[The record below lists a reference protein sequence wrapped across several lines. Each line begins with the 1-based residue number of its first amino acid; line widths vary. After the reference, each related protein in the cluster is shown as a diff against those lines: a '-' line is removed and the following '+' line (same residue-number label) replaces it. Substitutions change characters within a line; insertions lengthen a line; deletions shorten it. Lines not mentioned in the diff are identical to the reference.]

1 MALGKRRAKQQELL
15 VPTTNLPRSPG
26 HPFYA
31 KLNELLADAK
41 FDRHVEVLCE
51 PHYKEGGRPSIPPGV
66 YFRML
71 LVGYFE
77 GVDSQRGIAWRCSDS
92 RSLQDFLGL
101 LPTERTP
108 DHSSL
113 TVIRKRL
120 PVEVHEEVFALVVKI
135 AKSKGM
141 VKGRSLAVDTT
152 TLEANAA
159 MKSIVRK
166 DTGKGW
172 SDYVRE
178 LAKEEGIEDPTE
190 EDLRRFDRKRRG
202 KKVPNKEWQSP
213 SDPDSRIAKMKD
225 GRTHLAYKAQH
236 ALDTDSEIIV
246 AATIHHADTPDSETL
261 KDGIIEA
268 EAVLVSAEH
277 GNSYAEVVADKG
289 YHKTETLAWLKE
301 RGVRSYIPQPRSRR
315 KRKWTDKPESW
326 KAAYRANR
334 RRVAGSRSK
343 ALQRLRSERVE
354 RSFAHTCGSGGARRT
369 WLRGIENIKKRYVI
383 HAAARNLGTIM
394 RSLFG
399 VGTPRAMR
407 KGLCGLLEAGFVI
420 RWRVRSRIDRW
431 VVVTACL
438 FRAIGRSQQG
448 DARFFSRLQITASS
462 TAC

>member
-15 VPTTNLPRSPG
+15 VATTALPRSPG
-26 HPFYA
+26 HPFYS

-41 FDRHVEVLCE
+41 FDRHVESLCE
-51 PHYKEGGRPSIPPGV
+51 PHYKEGGRPSIRLGL

-120 PVEVHEEVFALVVKI
+120 PVEVHEEVFAFVVKI
-135 AKSKGM
+135 AKSKGI
-141 VKGRSLAVDTT
+141 VRGKALAVDTT

-178 LAKEEGIEDPTE
+178 LAKEAGIEGPTE

-202 KKVPNKEWQSP
+202 KKTSNKDWGSP
-213 SDPDSRIAKMKD
+213 SDPDSRITKMKD

-236 ALDTDSEIIV
+236 ALDTESEILV
-246 AATIHHADTPDSETL
+246 AATVHHADTADSEAL
-261 KDGIIEA
+261 KEAVVEA
-268 EAVLVSAEH
+268 EAALVSAEH
-277 GNSYAEVVADKG
+277 DTPYEEVVADKG
-289 YHKTETLAWLKE
+289 YHKTETLAWLDQ
-301 RGVRSYIPQPRSRR
+301 RGIRSYIPQPGSRR
-315 KRKWTDKPESW
+315 NRKWTDKPASW
-326 KAAYRANR
+326 QKAYRANR
-334 RRVAGSRSK
+334 RRVAGPRSK
-343 ALQRLRSERVE
+343 VLQRHRSERVE
-354 RSFAHTCGSGGARRT
+354 RSFAHTCESGVVRRT
-369 WLRGIENIKKRYVI
+369 WLRGIENIKKRYVV
-383 HAAARNLGTIM
+383 HAAAGNLGTIM
-394 RSLFG
+394 RSLFA
-399 VGTPRAMR
+399 VGTPKALQR
-407 KGLCGLLEAGFVI
+407 GGCGLLEVCFEIHDPFRHRIDCWVVRIVGFVRRIGDSRPHGI
-420 RWRVRSRIDRW
+420 R
-431 VVVTACL
+431 L
-438 FRAIGRSQQG
+438 FPR
-448 DARFFSRLQITASS
+448 DQISPSS

>member
-15 VPTTNLPRSPG
+15 VPTAGLPRSPG
-26 HPFYA
+26 HPFYS

-41 FDRHVEVLCE
+41 FDRHVESLCE

-120 PVEVHEEVFALVVKI
+120 PVEVHEEVFAFVVKI

-141 VKGRSLAVDTT
+141 VKGKTLAVDTT

-202 KKVPNKEWQSP
+202 KKVSNKDWESP
-213 SDPDSRIAKMKD
+213 SDPDSRITKMKD

-236 ALDTDSEIIV
+236 ALDTESEILV
-246 AATIHHADTPDSETL
+246 ATTIHHADTADSEAL
-261 KDGIIEA
+261 KDAVVETH
-268 EAVLVSAEH
+268 AVLVSAEH
-277 GNSYAEVVADKG
+277 DNPYKEIVADKG
-289 YHKTETLAWLKE
+289 YHKTETLVWLDE
-301 RGVRSYIPQPRSRR
+301 RGIRTYIPQPRSRR

-326 KAAYRANR
+326 QKAYRANR
-334 RRVAGSRSK
+334 RRVAGPRSRT
-343 ALQRLRSERVE
+343 LQRHRSERVE
-354 RSFAHTCGSGGARRT
+354 RSFAHTCESGAARRT

-399 VGTPRAMR
+399 VGTPRAMQR
-407 KGLCGLLEAGFVI
+407 GLCGLLEACFEI
-420 RWRVRSRIDRW
+420 RDLVRSRIDCW
-431 VVVTACL
+431 VVRIVGFVRLIADSRPHNIRFSL
-438 FRAIGRSQQG
+438 RA
-448 DARFFSRLQITASS
+448 QITPSS

>member
-15 VPTTNLPRSPG
+15 VPTTSLPRSPG

-41 FDRHVEVLCE
+41 FDRHVESLCE

-120 PVEVHEEVFALVVKI
+120 PVEVHEEVFAFVVKI

-141 VKGRSLAVDTT
+141 VKGKSLAVDTT

-159 MKSIVRK
+159 MKSIVRR

-202 KKVPNKEWQSP
+202 KKVSNKDWQSP
-213 SDPDSRIAKMKD
+213 SDPDSRIARMKD

-236 ALDTDSEIIV
+236 ALDTDSEIIIS
-246 AATIHHADTPDSETL
+246 ATIHHADTADSETL

-277 GNSYAEVVADKG
+277 DNPYEEVVADKG
-289 YHKTETLAWLKE
+289 YHKTETLAWLKD
-301 RGVRSYIPQPRSRR
+301 RGIRSYIPQPRSQR

-326 KAAYRANR
+326 QEAYRANR

-354 RSFAHTCGSGGARRT
+354 RSFAHTCRSGAARRT
-369 WLRGIENIKKRYVI
+369 WLRGVENVKKRYVI
-383 HAAARNLGTIM
+383 HVAARNLGTIM

-399 VGTPRAMR
+399 VGTPRSMR
-407 KGLCGLLEAGFVI
+407 RGLCGLLEAGFVI
-420 RWRVRSRIDRW
+420 RGLIRSRIGHCY
-431 VVVTACL
+431 VTIVGFFRVGARSHRCEAL
-438 FRAIGRSQQG
+438 FL
-448 DARFFSRLQITASS
+448 SRLQITASS

>member
-15 VPTTNLPRSPG
+15 VPTTGLPRSPG
-26 HPFYA
+26 HPFYS

-41 FDRHVEVLCE
+41 FDHHVESLCE
-51 PHYKEGGRPSIPPGV
+51 PYYKVGGRPSIPPGV

-71 LVGYFE
+71 LIGYFE

-120 PVEVHEEVFALVVKI
+120 PVEVHEEVFAFIVKI

-141 VKGRSLAVDTT
+141 VKGKTLAVDTT

-159 MKSIVRK
+159 MKSIVRR

-178 LAKEEGIEDPTE
+178 LAKGEGIEDPTE
-190 EDLRRFDRKRRG
+190 EDLRRFDRSRRG
-202 KKVPNKEWQSP
+202 KKVSNKDWESP

-236 ALDTDSEIIV
+236 ALDTESEILV
-246 AATIHHADTPDSETL
+246 AATIHHADTADSEAL
-261 KDGIIEA
+261 KDAVVEA

-277 GNSYAEVVADKG
+277 EDSYDEIVADKG
-289 YHKTETLAWLKE
+289 YHKTETLAWLDE
-301 RGVRSYIPQPRSRR
+301 RGVRTYIPQPRSRQ
-315 KRKWTDKPESW
+315 KRKWTNKPASW
-326 KAAYRANR
+326 QEAYRANR
-334 RRVAGSRSK
+334 RRVAGPRSRV
-343 ALQRLRSERVE
+343 LQRHRSERVE
-354 RSFAHTCGSGGARRT
+354 RSFAHTCESGAGRRT
-369 WLRGIENIKKRYVI
+369 WLRGIEDIKKRYVI

-394 RSLFG
+394 RSLIG
-399 VGTPRAMR
+399 VGTPRAMQR
-407 KGLCGLLEAGFVI
+407 SFRGLLEVCLGVLDRPQDRI
-420 RWRVRSRIDRW
+420 SVWVTRVVEI
-431 VVVTACL
+431 
-438 FRAIGRSQQG
+438 FRRGGEVQPR
-448 DARFFSRLQITASS
+448 DFRHPARVQITPSS

>member
-15 VPTTNLPRSPG
+15 VPTTGLPRSPG
-26 HPFYA
+26 HPFYS
-31 KLNELLADAK
+31 KLNELLAGAE
-41 FDRHVEVLCE
+41 FDRHVESLCE

-77 GVDSQRGIAWRCSDS
+77 GVGSQRGIAWRCSDS

-120 PVEVHEEVFALVVKI
+120 PVDVHEEVFAFVVKI

-141 VKGRSLAVDTT
+141 VRGKTLAVDTT

-178 LAKEEGIEDPTE
+178 LAKDEGIEDPTE

-202 KKVPNKEWQSP
+202 KKVSNKDWESP
-213 SDPDSRIAKMKD
+213 SDPDSRITKLKD

-236 ALDTDSEIIV
+236 ALDTESEILV
-246 AATIHHADTPDSETL
+246 AATIHHADTADSEAL
-261 KDGIIEA
+261 KDAVVEA

-277 GNSYAEVVADKG
+277 DNSYEEIVADKG
-289 YHKTETLAWLKE
+289 YHKTETLAWLDE
-301 RGVRSYIPQPRSRR
+301 RGVRTYIPQPRSGR
-315 KRKWTDKPESW
+315 KRKWTDKPASW
-326 KAAYRANR
+326 QKAYRANR
-334 RRVAGSRSK
+334 RRVAGPRSR
-343 ALQRLRSERVE
+343 ALQRHRSERVE
-354 RSFAHTCGSGGARRT
+354 RSFAHTCESGAARRT
-369 WLRGIENIKKRYVI
+369 WLRGIEDVKKRYVI

-399 VGTPRAMR
+399 VGTPRAMQS
-407 KGLCGLLEAGFVI
+407 GLGGLLEACLGIRDLLGRRIDCWVVRVVGFV
-420 RWRVRSRIDRW
+420 RWIGESEPHDIHFSPRARI
-431 VVVTACL
+431 AP
-438 FRAIGRSQQG
+438 
-448 DARFFSRLQITASS
+448 SS